1 MVLAGRT
8 RDDRQFSV
16 GSGRLKRRNTLLPGV
31 DLCVVGY
38 KGSLQDGE
46 KLMR

>member
-1 MVLAGRT
+1 MVRAGRT
-8 RDDRQFSV
+8 RDDQQFFV
-16 GSGRLKRRNTLLPGV
+16 GSGRLKRRNTLLPGM

-38 KGSLQDGE
+38 KGSLQGGE